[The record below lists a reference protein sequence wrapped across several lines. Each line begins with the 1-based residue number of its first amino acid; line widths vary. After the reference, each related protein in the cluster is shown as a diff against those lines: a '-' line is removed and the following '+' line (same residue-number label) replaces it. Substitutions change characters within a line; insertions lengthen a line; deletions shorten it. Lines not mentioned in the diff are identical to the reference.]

1 MLVRLI
7 GRENAPPGKARLAH
21 SHSSR
26 GRAYGTRKKFGARI
40 AIVQITALG
49 AGLVALVIVGVVAII
64 GFGAWLGRRLEPLP

>member
-7 GRENAPPGKARLAH
+7 GEKTPLQAKHIMAH

-26 GRAYGTRKKFGARI
+26 GRSYGTRKKFGAQV

-49 AGLVALVIVGVVAII
+49 AGLVALAIVGVVAII